1 MKENSHK
8 YTFSGIFWTIWNR
21 DTSKDSVVEDLQR
34 LINSKSCDLRE
45 IRESPRTNTFD
56 FGKDTA
62 KIVKSIAK
70 EAFYNAM
77 MDNSKM
83 DVIIEMNLVKCFK
96 NYLAK
101 LIENPKDSEAM
112 RICDE
117 CGKVMIE
124 GYCLGGGEEYYCS
137 DECLHKNYS
146 HEKFLAM
153 YAGLDNTDPAEVER
167 AAKMSQAELDR
178 LSDETIHRA
187 TTRIGRYRYE
197 KRYCKTLRENE
208 KAGFD

>member
-1 MKENSHK
+1 MFCNEKKQAQIHVLRNFLDDMEQ
-8 YTFSGIFWTIWNR
+8 
-21 DTSKDSVVEDLQR
+21 DTSKDSVIEDLER

-45 IRESPRTNTFD
+45 IRESPRINAFD

-62 KIVKSIAK
+62 RIVKSIAT

-83 DVIIEMNLVKCFK
+83 DMTIEMNLVRCFK
-96 NYLAK
+96 NYLGK
-101 LIENPKDSEAM
+101 LIENPRESEAV

-146 HEKFLAM
+146 HEEFLAM

-167 AAKMSQAELDR
+167 ASKMSQEELDR
-178 LSDETIHRA
+178 LSDENDSQSYYTDWEI
-187 TTRIGRYRYE
+187 
-197 KRYCKTLRENE
+197 
-208 KAGFD
+208 

>member
-1 MKENSHK
+1 MFCNEKKQAQIHVLRNFLDDMEQ
-8 YTFSGIFWTIWNR
+8 
-21 DTSKDSVVEDLQR
+21 DTSKDSVIEDLER

-45 IRESPRTNTFD
+45 IRESPRINAFD

-62 KIVKSIAK
+62 RIVKSIAT

-83 DVIIEMNLVKCFK
+83 DMTIEMNLVRCFK
-96 NYLAK
+96 NYLGK
-101 LIENPKDSEAM
+101 LIENPRESEAV

-146 HEKFLAM
+146 NEEFLAM

-167 AAKMSQAELDR
+167 AAKMTQEELDR
-178 LSDETIHRA
+178 LSDENDSQSYYTDWEI
-187 TTRIGRYRYE
+187 
-197 KRYCKTLRENE
+197 
-208 KAGFD
+208 